1 MHSQKLIHSL
11 SSQWP
16 ATLPGVVRLGIDLVH
31 VPRIADSLRDF
42 GDRFAQ
48 RLFTEA
54 EIAYAQGSEAERD
67 ARFAA
72 RFAAKEATIKAL
84 SLSEAGVN
92 WRDMEVQRAD
102 DGSCAMVLRGEALA
116 AARALRINRVLVCLS
131 HDGDYAAAVVAAL
144 SDTVEPP
151 P

>member
-1 MHSQKLIHSL
+1 MK
-11 SSQWP
+11 
-16 ATLPGVVRLGIDLVH
+16 R
-31 VPRIADSLRDF
+31 
-42 GDRFAQ
+42 
-48 RLFTEA
+48 
-54 EIAYAQGSEAERD
+54 
-67 ARFAA
+67 
-72 RFAAKEATIKAL
+72 L

-102 DGSCAMVLRGEALA
+102 DGSCAMVLGGEALA